1 MAKADKRKIE
11 TSAVNAVERVFC
23 RAKRIDTL
31 IEKNDKTPCIDGNL
45 QVYSS
50 EQMLK
55 ENLKGIIDVQVKGT
69 TKKINSSTPKCAVEV
84 ADLQA
89 YLNVFGGVLYF
100 MVFLTPNL
108 DVRGIYYKQLLPY
121 DLRKLFEEKI
131 KEGQKTVTL
140 RFVGLPDNPAALEKI
155 CDEFLWNQERQKTA
169 KYVGFESEDDFEK
182 NGIEIKEFQFGRIIV
197 DTPAAASLKSWS
209 NGSYKYAIGKDGQE
223 YVFNRME
230 PPIEIAAGFERRITS
245 GDFDELITV
254 FVGEDQSSKFL
265 EFGAFKIRFGKK
277 TVIQYTPT
285 GSFRGRWRD
294 ARLMREILLTGQLS
308 IEGAELCKNISR
320 SASDLAE
327 LNEQVKQYQSI
338 VDVLDKLRVKVD
350 WDPERLTE
358 HEARQISKLVA
369 ALTKNEQVPL
379 VGIDE
384 NAVNLNI
391 DIQGSRIKIIAQKQE
406 EGFYRFY
413 DPFSEKMTFAVD
425 VSTDLSSKR
434 IVPVFLLF
442 NEEDFQLAANID
454 VEVFVQSLGKRPID
468 VDISDLA
475 CDTLLRMLRAYDA
488 GAVCS
493 KELLDCALVLAEY
506 LLEVEHTAVNAYINK
521 AQVLKRGGSLSAEE
535 KRKLRDVSMQKDN
548 KMAQFCAFLLLDMQD
563 YAKDIFE
570 EMTEEERY
578 VCKSWPIMKFY
589 KEQ

>member
-11 TSAVNAVERVFC
+11 AAAVNAVEGAFGKV
-23 RAKRIDTL
+23 KRIDVL
-31 IEKNDKTPCIDGNL
+31 IEKNDKIPCVDGDL
-45 QVYSS
+45 QAYSS
-50 EQMLK
+50 EEFLK
-55 ENLKGIIDVQVKGT
+55 ENLKGIIKVQVKGT
-69 TKKINSSTPKCAVEV
+69 TAKLDSAAPKRAVDV
-84 ADLQA
+84 ADLRA

-100 MVFLTPNL
+100 VVFLTPDL
-108 DVRGIYYKQLLPY
+108 DIRGIYYRQLLPY
-121 DLRKLFEEKI
+121 DLRKIFDEKV
-131 KEGQKTVTL
+131 KEGQKKVTL
-140 RFVGLPDNPAALEKI
+140 RFVKLPNDPVALEKI

-169 KYVGFESEDDFEK
+169 KYVGFGSEKEFEK
-182 NGIEIKEFQFGRIIV
+182 HGIEIKEFQFGRILA
-197 DTPAAASLKSWS
+197 DTPNANSLKSWS

-223 YVFNRME
+223 YVFSRVE
-230 PPIEIAAGFERRITS
+230 PPIGVAAGFKRRLSS
-245 GDFDELITV
+245 GDFDETLTA
-254 FVGEDQSSKFL
+254 FTGEDQDSEFM
-265 EFGAFKIRFGKK
+265 EFGAFKIQFGEKLI
-277 TVIQYTPT
+277 IQYTPT
-285 GSFRGRWRD
+285 GSFSNRLQD
-294 ARLMREILLTGQLS
+294 ARLMREILRTGELS
-308 IEGAELCKNISR
+308 VEGIELCKNISR
-320 SASDLAE
+320 SADDLAE
-327 LNEQVKQYQSI
+327 LNDQVRQYQST

-350 WDPERLTE
+350 WDPESLTE

-369 ALTKNEQVPL
+369 ALTKDEQVPL

-406 EGFYRFY
+406 EGLYRFY

-425 VSTDLSSKR
+425 INADQPSKR

-454 VEVFVQSLGKRPID
+454 VEVFVQSLDKRPID

-493 KELLDCALVLAEY
+493 KELLDCALVLAEH

-521 AQVLKRGGSLSAEE
+521 AQVLKRGGGLSAEE